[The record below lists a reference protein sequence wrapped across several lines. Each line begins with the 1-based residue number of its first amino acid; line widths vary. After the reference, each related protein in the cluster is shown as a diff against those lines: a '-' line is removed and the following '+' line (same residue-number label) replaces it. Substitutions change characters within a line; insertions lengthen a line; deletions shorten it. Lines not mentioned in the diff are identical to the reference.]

1 MTSTASTSH
10 FLSISSQAV
19 ASWLCGNLPD
29 TLWSVDGDDKL
40 SAHLDFP
47 CSTEDL
53 ASTLRSI
60 NQSLKV
66 QAPDSICQLD
76 ESNLAEAMIH
86 IPASPGESD
95 GFVSFV
101 LSWEDQNPE
110 DAWVLSQDLI
120 KDQ

>member
-19 ASWLCGNLPD
+19 ASWLSCKLPD
-29 TLWSVDGDDKL
+29 TLWSVDGEDRL

-60 NQSLKV
+60 NQTLKV

-76 ESNLAEAMIH
+76 ESNLDEAIIN
-86 IPASPGESD
+86 IPESPGDSD
-95 GFVSFV
+95 GFVSFI
-101 LSWEDQNPE
+101 LFWEDQKPE

-120 KDQ
+120 EDH